1 MKLYRLARKKK
12 GSRVLFSKGRPP
24 RSREVEASSVLVRG
38 RSNHFVYKAP
48 AAANQVVHVILNAK
62 LVQERSNK
70 QHFPHCDARRRIQ
83 IQWGVHEHFLQYFQV
98 FFQHFVSLLYSTLF
112 FRLSARTQKNIKTVS
127 YPLPALSANLLI
139 RFFGTKWEE

>member
-1 MKLYRLARKKK
+1 MSMRKMRLLWKYNETVSLGKEKK
-12 GSRVLFSKGRPP
+12 GIESPLFKRNSSCSKGRPP

-112 FRLSARTQKNIKTVS
+112 FRLSARARKK
-127 YPLPALSANLLI
+127 
-139 RFFGTKWEE
+139 R